1 VAVVVA
7 SFFVGACLAA
17 AFFVAELF
25 SGAFGAVDPCAG
37 DVLAE
42 AFFAGGFFVAVPR
55 GGVCAFAWPVVPL
68 PAALL
73 VGALP
78 GAEVAAGV
86 LCSAM
91 HQR

>member
-1 VAVVVA
+1 MAVVA
-7 SFFVGACLAA
+7 APFFVGACLAA
-17 AFFVAELF
+17 AFF
-25 SGAFGAVDPCAG
+25 GADLLAGVLVAVDPCAG

-42 AFFAGGFFVAVPR
+42 AFFAGAFFVADPR
-55 GGVCAFAWPVVPL
+55 GGVCAFARPVVPL
-68 PAALL
+68 PADPW

-78 GAEVAAGV
+78 GAEVAAAV